1 MRLDISQGQGTQTR
15 GINKDKMI
23 DPVSQTLLD
32 EIRKEAF
39 REDQK
44 TRKSG
49 YWMLC
54 PSCGRRV
61 VKKELIKKGCYLCGW
76 RGTAE
81 EIKTAQAKQ
90 MSVSQRKSI
99 SPSVRI
105 KDLQSYRIKCPKCGR
120 GVIREELIKNGC
132 YSCGWKPGPD
142 D

>member
-1 MRLDISQGQGTQTR
+1 
-15 GINKDKMI
+15 MI
-23 DPVSQTLLD
+23 DPVSQALLD

-61 VKKELIKKGCYLCGW
+61 VKKELTKKGCYLCSW

-81 EIKTAQAKQ
+81 QIKTTQAKQ
-90 MSVSQRKSI
+90 MSVSQKKSI
-99 SPSVRI
+99 SSSVKI

-120 GVIREELIKNGC
+120 GVIREELIKKGC
-132 YSCGWKPGPD
+132 YLCGWKPGPD